1 MADEKLPP
9 QRQFVAL
16 DWLSLA
22 SCSWAELA
30 CVSPADLILVGC
42 LIMVKFFSSR
52 CFSFGFANFPGGG
65 EFGFMSGLDHF
76 GSALQFVFR
85 CNIAYI
91 FLYFRAKK

>member
-42 LIMVKFFSSR
+42 LIMVKFFPHDA
-52 CFSFGFANFPGGG
+52 F
-65 EFGFMSGLDHF
+65 LL
-76 GSALQFVFR
+76 ALR
-85 CNIAYI
+85 ISLAAAS
-91 FLYFRAKK
+91 LAS